1 LKKLFYLSKIF
12 QNVSTNSPQLKKLSI
27 VALIGAVIVFGFVA
41 VLAIVIVIALFQ
53 FFSNSSISLDINQ
66 LFSQINTWIGGLFSA
81 GQDAVENAPVQIQVN
96 PSQ

>member
-1 LKKLFYLSKIF
+1 MKKLG
-12 QNVSTNSPQLKKLSI
+12 I
-27 VALIGAVIVFGFVA
+27 VALVGAVIVFGFVA

-66 LFSQINTWIGGLFSA
+66 LFSQVNSWVGGLFST
-81 GQDAVENAPVQIQVN
+81 GHDAVENAPVQIQVN